1 MSGGRPSLRTV
12 PPTKGASPKVDEEKE
27 IEKSPDKRFL
37 KYDKEVG
44 RGSFKTVYK
53 SLDSST
59 GSTVAWLELQPHKL
73 TREDR
78 QRFKVRHILFD
89 YVTYNCVI
97 LFF

>member
-1 MSGGRPSLRTV
+1 MVFLFDITN
-12 PPTKGASPKVDEEKE
+12 KAGASPKVDEEKE
-27 IEKSPDKRFL
+27 IEKSPDKRFI

-73 TREDR
+73 TKEDR
-78 QRFKVRHILFD
+78 TRFKVRNKWLRNIMNNES
-89 YVTYNCVI
+89 TI
-97 LFF
+97 T

>member
-1 MSGGRPSLRTV
+1 MFAWAFLFDITN
-12 PPTKGASPKVDEEKE
+12 KAGASPKVDEEKE
-27 IEKSPDKRFL
+27 IEKSPDKRFI

-78 QRFKVRHILFD
+78 TRFKVRNILFEHIKQLRN
-89 YVTYNCVI
+89 T
-97 LFF
+97 FF